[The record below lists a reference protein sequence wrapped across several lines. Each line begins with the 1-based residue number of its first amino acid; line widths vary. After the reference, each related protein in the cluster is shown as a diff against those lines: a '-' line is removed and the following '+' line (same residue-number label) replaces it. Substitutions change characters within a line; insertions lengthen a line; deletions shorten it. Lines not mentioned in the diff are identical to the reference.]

1 VYSTTTTYPTYC
13 PTTSMADEVE
23 IVREQV
29 KKITVQVKTPK
40 EKQAVEVEENATVK
54 KFKEAISVK
63 FSNAPVENLCLIFAG
78 KIMKDQETL
87 NVHNVKDGMT
97 VHLVI
102 KQSGGSSTASPA
114 PSVSPAPASQP
125 ATGAGLGAAP
135 AAPAAP
141 APDIAASPFGLG
153 GFGGIPGLGNL
164 GMGSANFMEM
174 QQRMQ
179 RDLMSNPDM
188 LRQVLDNPLT
198 QSLMS
203 NPDVIRQMLDSNPQ
217 MQEVMER
224 NPEIRQ
230 MLNNPEVLRQ
240 MMEIARNPSR
250 LQEMT
255 RTMDRQMQNLEAMP
269 GGMNILQRMYR
280 DVQEPVLNAMG
291 GPNPFQDLRGA
302 NNAPAP
308 TPSTETVEP
317 APNPWAGGSGSSAPR
332 TTGSSTTPS
341 TTATSS
347 AGGLGATL
355 GQGSGMF
362 TSPGMQSLMGQMRD
376 NPTLMSQ
383 MMSAPYMQS
392 MFSSLAAN
400 PDQAASMLSSN
411 PLFAG
416 NPALQQQMSS
426 MMPQLLQQMQN
437 PQVQQL
443 MGNSDAMQ
451 AIMQIQQGL
460 ERLRSTAPDLF
471 QSMGLP
477 TMPPNLVPGA
487 TNPTSPSAVPPTT
500 TTTTTTASSNPTSP
514 AAGTPGAPA
523 GSANPALGG
532 GVNPDMFS
540 TFMTQM
546 MGQMRQ
552 GDSSQPPEERFA
564 SQLDQLAS
572 MGFMD
577 RQANVQA
584 LIATMGDVNAAV
596 ERLLSTNVQG
606 QSLG

>member
-1 VYSTTTTYPTYC
+1 
-13 PTTSMADEVE
+13 MADEVE
-23 IVREQV
+23 IVREV

-63 FSNAPVENLCLIFAG
+63 FNNAPVENLCLIFAG

-87 NVHNVKDGMT
+87 TLHNVKDGMT

-102 KQSGGSSTASPA
+102 KQSPATTSSAPTTTAAASTTSSTTSSSSTPT
-114 PSVSPAPASQP
+114 S
-125 ATGAGLGAAP
+125 T
-135 AAPAAP
+135 AAP
-141 APDIAASPFGLG
+141 APDINASPFGLG

-203 NPDVIRQMLDSNPQ
+203 NPDVIRQMLESNPQ

-291 GPNPFQDLRGA
+291 GPNPFQDLRGS
-302 NNAPAP
+302 APAP

-317 APNPWAGGSGSSAPR
+317 APNPWAG
-332 TTGSSTTPS
+332 STPT
-341 TTATSS
+341 TTAATTT
-347 AGGLGATL
+347 AGLGATL
-355 GQGSGMF
+355 GQGGGMF

-392 MFSSLAAN
+392 MFQSLAAN
-400 PDQAASMLSSN
+400 PEQAASMLAAN
-411 PLFAG
+411 PVFAG
-416 NPALQQQMSS
+416 NPALQAQMTQ
-426 MMPQLLQQMQN
+426 MMPQLIQQMQN
-437 PQVQQL
+437 PQIQTL
-443 MGNSDAMQ
+443 MSNPDAMS
-451 AIMQIQQGL
+451 AIMQIQQGMD
-460 ERLRSTAPDLF
+460 RLRSTAPDMF

-477 TMPPNLVPGA
+477 SLPPNLVPA
-487 TNPTSPSAVPPTT
+487 PSASTPSA
-500 TTTTTTASSNPTSP
+500 TTTTTTAASSPTTTTSP
-514 AAGTPGAPA
+514 SGTGGA
-523 GSANPALGG
+523 
-532 GVNPDMFS
+532 NPDMFS

-546 MGQMRQ
+546 MGQMRA
-552 GDSSQPPEERFA
+552 GDSSQPPEQRFA
-564 SQLDQLAS
+564 SQLEQLAS
-572 MGFMD
+572 MGFVD

-596 ERLLSTNVQG
+596 ERLLSSNVQG

>member
-1 VYSTTTTYPTYC
+1 
-13 PTTSMADEVE
+13 MADTKEDEVT
-23 IVREQV
+23 IVQEA

-40 EKQAVEVEENATVK
+40 EKQSVEIEENATVK
-54 KFKEAISVK
+54 KFKEAISLK

-78 KIMKDQETL
+78 KIMKDAENL
-87 NVHNVKDGMT
+87 NTHHVKDGMT

-102 KQSGGSSTASPA
+102 KQSSGSASASP
-114 PSVSPAPASQP
+114 SPAPASP
-125 ATGAGLGAAP
+125 APAP
-135 AAPAAP
+135 AAQAASSTAAP
-141 APDIAASPFGLG
+141 APGTAPPDISQSPFGMG
-153 GFGGIPGLGNL
+153 GFGGIPGMGNL

-203 NPDVIRQMLDSNPQ
+203 NPDVIRQMLESNPQ

-302 NNAPAP
+302 NNTPAP
-308 TPSTETVEP
+308 VPSTETSDP
-317 APNPWAGGSGSSAPR
+317 APNPWASTPR
-332 TTGSSTTPS
+332 PATGSTTTP
-341 TTATSS
+341 TPPTSG
-347 AGGLGATL
+347 AGAPLGAAL
-355 GQGSGMF
+355 AQNGGMF

-392 MFSSLAAN
+392 MFSSLQAN
-400 PDQAASMLSSN
+400 PDQAASMLSNN
-411 PLFAG
+411 PMFAG
-416 NPALQQQMSS
+416 NPAMQQQMQQ
-426 MMPQLLQQMQN
+426 MMPQMLQQMQN
-437 PQVQQL
+437 PSVQQL
-443 MGNSDAMQ
+443 MGNPEALQ
-451 AIMQIQQGL
+451 AIMQIQQGMD
-460 ERLRSTAPDLF
+460 RLRQTAPDVF

-477 TMPPNLVPGA
+477 SMPPSMVPPVVPGA
-487 TNPTSPSAVPPTT
+487 AGVPTPASPSSTPASTTNPTTEGQA
-500 TTTTTTASSNPTSP
+500 
-514 AAGTPGAPA
+514 APA
-523 GSANPALGG
+523 
-532 GVNPDMFS
+532 VNPDQFS
-540 TFMTQM
+540 QFMTQM
-546 MGQMRQ
+546 MGQMRA
-552 GDSSQPPEERFA
+552 GNPDQPPEERFA

-572 MGFMD
+572 MGFVD

-584 LIATMGDVNAAV
+584 LTTTMGDVNAAV
-596 ERLLSTNVQG
+596 ERLLASNVQG
-606 QSLG
+606 QRLS

>member
-1 VYSTTTTYPTYC
+1 VT
-13 PTTSMADEVE
+13 
-23 IVREQV
+23 IVQEA

-40 EKQAVEVEENATVK
+40 EKQSVEIEENATVR
-54 KFKEAISVK
+54 KFKEAISLK

-78 KIMKDQETL
+78 KIMKDAENL
-87 NVHNVKDGMT
+87 NTHHVKDGMT

-102 KQSGGSSTASPA
+102 KQSSGSASASP
-114 PSVSPAPASQP
+114 SPAPASP
-125 ATGAGLGAAP
+125 APAP
-135 AAPAAP
+135 AAQAASSTAAP
-141 APDIAASPFGLG
+141 APGTAPPDISQSPFGMG
-153 GFGGIPGLGNL
+153 GFGGIPGMGNL

-203 NPDVIRQMLDSNPQ
+203 NPDVIRQMLESNPQ

-302 NNAPAP
+302 NNTPAP
-308 TPSTETVEP
+308 VPSTETSDP
-317 APNPWAGGSGSSAPR
+317 APNPWASTPRPAP
-332 TTGSSTTPS
+332 GSTTTP
-341 TTATSS
+341 TPPTSG
-347 AGGLGATL
+347 AGAPLGAAL
-355 GQGSGMF
+355 AQNGGMF

-392 MFSSLAAN
+392 MFSSLQAN
-400 PDQAASMLSSN
+400 PDQAASMLSNN
-411 PLFAG
+411 PMFAG
-416 NPALQQQMSS
+416 NPAMQQQMQQ
-426 MMPQLLQQMQN
+426 MMPQMLQQMQN
-437 PQVQQL
+437 PSVQQL
-443 MGNSDAMQ
+443 MGNPEALQ
-451 AIMQIQQGL
+451 AIMQIQQGMD
-460 ERLRSTAPDLF
+460 RLRQTAPDVF

-477 TMPPNLVPGA
+477 SMPPSMVPPVVPGA
-487 TNPTSPSAVPPTT
+487 AGVPTPASPSSTPASTTNPTTEGQA
-500 TTTTTTASSNPTSP
+500 
-514 AAGTPGAPA
+514 APA
-523 GSANPALGG
+523 
-532 GVNPDMFS
+532 VNPDQFS
-540 TFMTQM
+540 QFMTQM
-546 MGQMRQ
+546 MGQMRA
-552 GDSSQPPEERFA
+552 GNPDQPPEERFA

-572 MGFMD
+572 MGFVD

-584 LIATMGDVNAAV
+584 LTTTMGDVNAAV
-596 ERLLSTNVQG
+596 ERLLASNVQG
-606 QSLG
+606 QRLS